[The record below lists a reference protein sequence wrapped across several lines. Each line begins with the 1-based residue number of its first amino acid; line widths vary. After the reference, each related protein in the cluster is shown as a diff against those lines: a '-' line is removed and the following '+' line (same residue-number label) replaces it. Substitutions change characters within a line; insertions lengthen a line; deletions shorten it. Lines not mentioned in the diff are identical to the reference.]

1 MADKR
6 YAGKINLPA
15 MELFHFDEEEQKFVS
30 LVQNGAIP
38 VMLIGGESGGNSGMR
53 FLSGE
58 GVPSESDGLQGD
70 LYLDTKTGIL
80 YDKKATWNELMNL
93 KGPKGDTGAKGADGA
108 KGATGTA
115 GAKGDTGE
123 QGPAGADGAKGEQG
137 IQGPAGPAGKD
148 GFGTEVQYNELIA
161 RLEALETPAE

>member
-38 VMLIGGESGGNSGMR
+38 VMLMGGESGGNSGMR

-80 YDKKATWNELMNL
+80 YDKKATWNELMSL
-93 KGPKGDTGAKGADGA
+93 KGPKGDTGAKGADGTNGVDG
-108 KGATGTA
+108 K
-115 GAKGDTGE
+115 
-123 QGPAGADGAKGEQG
+123 DGAKGV
-137 IQGPAGPAGKD
+137 AGTNGKDGASGKD
-148 GFGTEVQYNELIA
+148 GFGTEVQYNEIIR
-161 RLEALETPAE
+161 RLEALETPAV